1 MTSKLKPGQRSAQ
14 TQRVMVADS
23 VLGPARALPP
33 ITLIRLWR
41 AAAADTAAMA
51 RPAPAKRV
59 EETPMG
65 RLMVCC
71 LCCPFVALCCPFVAL
86 CCPRNWAAA
95 AALALVQ
102 VLLGVAASA
111 S

>member
-1 MTSKLKPGQRSAQ
+1 MTSKLKPGQPSAQ
-14 TQRVMVADS
+14 TQL
-23 VLGPARALPP
+23 VLAEDWVPAPARALPP
-33 ITLIRLWR
+33 IILIRLWPVVE
-41 AAAADTAAMA
+41 ADTAAMA

-71 LCCPFVALCCPFVAL
+71 LCCPFVALCCPLVAL

-95 AALALVQ
+95 AALALVP
-102 VLLGVAASA
+102 VPLGVA
-111 S
+111 